1 MGHVDQDDET
11 PTTPSGTTTV
21 TGGGRRR
28 VWLVVAVVAVVA
40 VAIGGALALTGGDDD
55 DVTTSDTADDD
66 PVADGTAGTGAPTTA
81 EPGEATGTGGPDAG
95 GDGPAATVAVI
106 YGNAGLDGEPADLTF
121 AFVAPDGSTV
131 AERSWSEVEIGI
143 ANEGAEMQGLVQG
156 VPAGE
161 VTLRATLG
169 DATCEQAFTVAEG
182 DRTIL
187 RAQPA
192 ALGVE
197 TDPMDAPIGAGGASS
212 GAVGEPVDP
221 EACAVV
227 ETVDQWVDGRTGP
240 TGEAYVGMS
249 LADAE
254 AQATEAG
261 LETRVLGVDG
271 MDLAATMDFRE
282 DRLNLMTFD
291 GVVVAAA
298 LDGEGGG

>member
-1 MGHVDQDDET
+1 V
-11 PTTPSGTTTV
+11 
-21 TGGGRRR
+21 
-28 VWLVVAVVAVVA
+28 
-40 VAIGGALALTGGDDD
+40 LALGGDDE
-55 DVTTSDTADDD
+55 DVATGGRADDD
-66 PVADGTAGTGAPTTA
+66 PVVDGTPDTTGAPADGASATTA
-81 EPGEATGTGGPDAG
+81 PAPGTGGPDAG
-95 GDGPAATVAVI
+95 GDESAATVAVT
-106 YGNAGLDGEPADLTF
+106 YGDAGLVGEPTDLTL
-121 AFVAPDGSTV
+121 AFVGPDGSTV
-131 AERSWSEVEIGI
+131 AERRWSEVE
-143 ANEGAEMQGLVQG
+143 EGAAGQVAAMGGLVQG

-169 DATCEQAFTVAEG
+169 EASCEQPFTVAEG

-187 RAQPA
+187 RLQPR

-227 ETVDQWVDGRTGP
+227 QPVEDWVDGRTGP
-240 TGEAYVGMS
+240 TGEAYLGLA

-254 AQATEAG
+254 AQATAAG
-261 LETRVLGVDG
+261 LTTRVVGVDG
-271 MDLAATMDFRE
+271 MDLAVTMDFRE
-282 DRLNLMTFD
+282 DRLNLTTFD